1 MKKSILI
8 LEACGHIDEPLE
20 VAGIKTQ
27 AELYGIDIKTSCI
40 NSKDDLR
47 KALTEH
53 GDFDYIY
60 LSSHGD
66 NCGFSNENETL
77 NISWFRFGAMVCS
90 SSCLRQG
97 GILMLSCCRGG
108 LNEVAYDMFWNCPSI
123 EYVVGPRQSLTS
135 ADMLVGFQLL
145 MYNLEHRNLDPI
157 VASDRVLKGTDIRFT
172 CFDRMET
179 MSDPGYLNRKKE
191 LDETPWDKLDFDD
204 DEEIESE
211 NENAHNN
218 K

>member
-1 MKKSILI
+1 MTKSILI
-8 LEACGHIDEPLE
+8 LEACGHSDEKNE
-20 VAGIKTQ
+20 TDGIKTQ
-27 AELYGIDIKTSCI
+27 AELYGIHVIRICIKTI
-40 NSKDDLR
+40 EDLR
-47 KALTEH
+47 VALSDY

-66 NCGFSNENETL
+66 NCGFANESETL
-77 NISWFRFGAMVCS
+77 NVSWFRFGSIVCS
-90 SSCLRQG
+90 TSCLKQG

-123 EYVVGPRQSLTS
+123 EYVVGPRQSLNS

-157 VASDRVLKGTDIRFT
+157 VACDRVLKGTDIRFT

-179 MSDPGYLNRKKE
+179 MSDPGYINRKKE
-191 LDETPWDKLDFDD
+191 LDDTTYENLDFDD
-204 DEEIESE
+204 EV
-211 NENAHNN
+211 
-218 K
+218 